1 MMKVI
6 FVDRDDTIIIN
17 KDYLDTPDGID
28 LLPNAV
34 KGLKAIMDKGYT
46 LIMITNQSG
55 INRGYFTL
63 ETLEAIHAKLCGIL
77 AEGGVRLENIYFC
90 PHRPDEHCHCRK
102 PETGMLEQACQD
114 YDIDLEHSAMIGD
127 SEGDIKMAKRF
138 GIKAIQ
144 VTYGIR
150 SALPDADIVCND
162 LLEAADR
169 I

>member
-34 KGLKAIMDKGYT
+34 TGLKAIMDKGYT

-77 AEGGVRLENIYFC
+77 AEGGVRLEKIYFC

-102 PETGMLEQACQD
+102 PETGMLEQACRD

-127 SEGDIKMAKRF
+127 SEGDMKMAKRF

-150 SALPDADIVCND
+150 PALPDADIVCND
-162 LLEAADR
+162 LLEVADR

>member
-34 KGLKAIMDKGYT
+34 KGLKALMDKGYT

-63 ETLEAIHAKLCGIL
+63 ETLNAIHARLAEIL
-77 AEGGVRLENIYFC
+77 AEDGVKFEKIYFC

-102 PETGMLEQACQD
+102 PATGMLEAACRD

-127 SEGDIKMAKRF
+127 SAGDMKMANSF
-138 GIKAIQ
+138 GVKAIQ

-150 SALPDADIVCND
+150 DALPESDIVCTD
-162 LLEAADR
+162 ILEAADYL
-169 I
+169 